1 MTTKAAA
8 RRAPAG
14 AAVLQENVTKA
25 IGAAVIAELA
35 EVGYARLSIES
46 VARRAGV
53 GKTAVYRRWPS
64 KQQMVVAVVS
74 EVAGVAI
81 PVIDTGSLAGDVHAF
96 LHEAYEG
103 LRLPVVR
110 AILPD
115 LFAEGSRRRELGDDL
130 LATVRDPRRA
140 RAAEMIERAVQRGE
154 LDRSVDVETAM
165 DMLAGP
171 LYWRLAVIETPEGAQ
186 YVERLTRVVVAGIK
200 AASMSVLPAE

>member
-1 MTTKAAA
+1 
-8 RRAPAG
+8 
-14 AAVLQENVTKA
+14 
-25 IGAAVIAELA
+25 
-35 EVGYARLSIES
+35 
-46 VARRAGV
+46 
-53 GKTAVYRRWPS
+53 
-64 KQQMVVAVVS
+64 MVVAVVS
-74 EVAGVAI
+74 EVASAAI

-115 LFAEGSRRRELGDDL
+115 LFAEGSRRRHELGDDL

-140 RAAEMIERAVQRGE
+140 RAAEMIERAVHRGE
-154 LDRSVDVETAM
+154 LDRSVDVEMAM

-171 LYWRLAVIETPEGAQ
+171 LYWRLAVINTPEGPQ

-200 AASMSVLPAE
+200 AASMSV

>member
-1 MTTKAAA
+1 MNAKTAP
-8 RRAPAG
+8 RRPPAG
-14 AAVLQENVTKA
+14 AAVLQANVTEA
-25 IGAAVIAELA
+25 IRAAVIADLA

-74 EVAGVAI
+74 EVAGAAI
-81 PVIDTGSLAGDVHAF
+81 PVIDTGSLIGDVRAF
-96 LHEAYEG
+96 LHEAYNG
-103 LRLPVVR
+103 LRLPAVR

-115 LFAEGSRRRELGDDL
+115 LFAEGSRRRDELGEDL

-140 RAAEMIERAVQRGE
+140 RAAEMIERAVERGE

-171 LYWRLAVIETPEGAQ
+171 LYWRLAVIQTPEGDE

-200 AASMSVLPAE
+200 AASMSV